1 MIDKTKLD
9 SGPSAPVP
17 KDPQPS
23 VDRIDELARRVLAG
37 DILLPQFQR
46 DFVWKRQQ
54 VLDLLDSIAQNYPI
68 GSLLLWQSRQELR
81 RENRI
86 ADLEIGTSPHE

>member
-1 MIDKTKLD
+1 MTAKTRPE
-9 SGPSAPVP
+9 SGPTAPAP

-23 VDRIDELARRVLAG
+23 VDRIDELARRVLVG

-54 VLDLLDSIAQNYPI
+54 VLDLLDSIARNYPI

-81 RENRI
+81 RESRI
-86 ADLEIGTSPHE
+86 ADLSR